1 MLLRAYTSLRVHDL
15 RNSKNEPTWGVYGF
29 LNTISYLTKRLEPTH
44 MIVAFDK
51 GRSQKRRDLYP
62 EYKANRERRRQQKLK
77 DNLKNDPDYPDE
89 FSPQRD
95 MVYSLMDAAN
105 ICQRMFSGV
114 EADDIIAKISIDFA
128 DEFDEVIIVSLD
140 HDMLQLIR
148 PNVTVLKPSL
158 GLSKNI
164 KEEII
169 DYDAVIS
176 KYNLTPEQLPELWS
190 LMGDKSD
197 GIAGAKNI
205 GPVKAAGLMETYGSL
220 DNVLANDEYIK
231 TQKNSVELAYKLIK
245 LDNQEEFPSVSMED
259 LKFDPTMPDDFKAPQ
274 FKELLNQL
282 EFHTILQDWQNLL
295 LWYKF
300 NIGKRLQ

>member
-15 RNSKNEPTWGVYGF
+15 RNSKDEPTWGTYGF
-29 LNTISYLTKRLEPTH
+29 MNTVSYLTKRLEPTH

-51 GRSQKRRDLYP
+51 GKSRRRISLYP
-62 EYKANRERRRQQKLK
+62 SYKANREQRRQRKLK
-77 DNLKNDPDYPDE
+77 ENLKNNPDFPDE
-89 FSPQRD
+89 FSPQRN

-105 ICQRMFSGV
+105 ICYRMCDGV

-128 DEFDEVIIVSLD
+128 DKFDEVIIVSLD

-169 DYDAVIS
+169 DYEGIVS
-176 KYNLTPEQLPELWS
+176 KYKLTPQQLPELWS
-190 LMGDKSD
+190 LSGDRSD
-197 GIAGAKNI
+197 GIKGASGI
-205 GPVKAAGLMETYGSL
+205 GPVKAAKLMETYGSL
-220 DNVLANDEYIK
+220 DNVLNNDEYIK
-231 TQKNSVELAYKLIK
+231 TQKTSVELAYKLIK

-259 LKFDPTMPDDFKAPQ
+259 LKFDPTMPGDFKAPK

-282 EFHTILQDWQNLL
+282 EFNTILQDWQNLL
-295 LWYKF
+295 LWHKF
-300 NIGKRLQ
+300 KIGKKLS

>member
-1 MLLRAYTSLRVHDL
+1 VHDL
-15 RNSKNEPTWGVYGF
+15 RNSKDEPTWGIYGF

-51 GRSQKRRDLYP
+51 GRSKRRISLYP
-62 EYKANRERRRQQKLK
+62 EYKANRERRRQNKLK
-77 DNLKNDPDYPDE
+77 ENLKNGINTLNE

-105 ICQRMFSGV
+105 ICQRMCDGV
-114 EADDIIAKISIDFA
+114 EADDIIAKIAIDFA

-148 PNVTVLKPSL
+148 PNITVLKPSL

-169 DYDAVIS
+169 DYEGIVS
-176 KYNLTPEQLPELWS
+176 KYKLTPEQLPELWA
-190 LMGDKSD
+190 LMGDHSD
-197 GIAGAKNI
+197 GIQGAKNI
-205 GPVKAAGLMETYGSL
+205 GPAKAAKLMETYGSL
-220 DNVLANDEYIK
+220 ENVLANDEYIK
-231 TQKNSVELAYKLIK
+231 TQKASVELAYKLIK
-245 LDNQEEFPSVSMED
+245 LDNQEEFPIVTMED
-259 LKFDPTMPDDFKAPQ
+259 LKFDPTMPNDGSPLAPK
-274 FKELLNQL
+274 FKEILNQL
-282 EFHTILQDWQNLL
+282 EFHTILQDWQNLQ

-300 NIGKRLQ
+300 HIGKKLS

>member
-15 RNSKNEPTWGVYGF
+15 RNSKGEPTWGVYGF

-44 MIVAFDK
+44 MIIAFDK
-51 GRSQKRRDLYP
+51 GRSKRRLEIFP
-62 EYKANRERRRQQKLK
+62 EYKADRERRRTQRLK
-77 DNLKNDPDYPDE
+77 ESLKKDPDLPNE

-105 ICQRMFSGV
+105 ICYRISEGV
-114 EADDIIAKISIDFA
+114 EADDIIAKIAIDYS
-128 DEFDEVIIVSLD
+128 DQFDEVTIVSLD

-169 DYDAVIS
+169 DYNTIVNT
-176 KYNLTPEQLPELWS
+176 YQLTPERLPELWALS
-190 LMGDKSD
+190 GDKSD
-197 GIAGAKNI
+197 GIKGAKNI
-205 GPVKAAGLMETYGSL
+205 GPVKAANLMATHGTLE
-220 DNVLANDEYIK
+220 NVLANDEYIK

-245 LDNQEEFPSVSMED
+245 LDNQEEFPSVTIED
-259 LKFDPTMPDDFKAPQ
+259 LKFDPTMPDSFKAPQ
-274 FKELLNQL
+274 FKELLDKL
-282 EFHTILQDWQNLL
+282 EFYTILQDWQNLL
-295 LWYKF
+295 LWRKF
-300 NIGKRLQ
+300 KIGKKLS

>member
-1 MLLRAYTSLRVHDL
+1 MV
-15 RNSKNEPTWGVYGF
+15 
-29 LNTISYLTKRLEPTH
+29 
-44 MIVAFDK
+44 VAFDRGK
-51 GRSQKRRDLYP
+51 SKKRIALYP
-62 EYKANRERRRQQKLK
+62 EYKAAREQRRQRKLK
-77 DNLKNDPDYPDE
+77 ENLKNDTNFPDE

-105 ICQRMFSGV
+105 ICYRMCSGV
-114 EADDIIAKISIDFA
+114 EADDIIAKLSIDFA

-169 DYDAVIS
+169 DYDAIVS
-176 KYNLTPEQLPELWS
+176 RYKLTPEQLPELWA
-190 LMGDKSD
+190 LMGDRSD
-197 GIAGAKNI
+197 GISGAKGI
-205 GPVKAAGLMETYGSL
+205 GPAKAAKLMETYGSL
-220 DNVLANDEYIK
+220 ENVLNNDEYIK

-245 LDNQEEFPSVSMED
+245 LDNLEEFPTVTMED
-259 LKFDPTMPDDFKAPQ
+259 LKFDPTMPGDFKAPQ
-274 FKELLNQL
+274 FKELLSKL
-282 EFHTILQDWQNLL
+282 EFHTIIQDWQNLI

-300 NIGKRLQ
+300 KIGKKFS